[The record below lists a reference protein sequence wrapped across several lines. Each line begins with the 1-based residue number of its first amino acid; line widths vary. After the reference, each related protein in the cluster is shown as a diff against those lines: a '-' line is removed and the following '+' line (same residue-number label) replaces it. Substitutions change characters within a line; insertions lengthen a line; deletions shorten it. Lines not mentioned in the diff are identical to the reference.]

1 MHDRLEPK
9 AEKEWLAWMY
19 PVYQGAGI
27 FRYKIAEPSNL
38 NFDLYLE
45 FALCVTQILLSCRQ
59 SAGHK
64 GFDGGFNTPGARWNV
79 CCCDRHEMHEVHG
92 R

>member
-1 MHDRLEPK
+1 MFKEQKMSEGNSQVISCKKPAACPCLPCILEEAKSPLILMHDSLETK

-45 FALCVTQILLSCRQ
+45 FTL
-59 SAGHK
+59 
-64 GFDGGFNTPGARWNV
+64 W
-79 CCCDRHEMHEVHG
+79 
-92 R
+92 